1 MPRLNSEE
9 RAQVLAMLEC
19 GRTQEQV
26 ARRFNVSRM
35 TIVRLIQRVR
45 DTGTFK
51 DRPRS
56 GRPRVTSVRQDN
68 YIRQRH
74 LRNRF
79 LTAVST
85 SRVVVGNRGR
95 PISRHTVRNRLRE
108 RGISCRRPYRGLV
121 LNRRHHHERFAWA
134 HNHRNQRWNNVVFSD
149 ESRFNLSN
157 ADGRIRVYRRRH
169 ERYVD
174 NCVLEHNR
182 YGGGSVMVW
191 GAINHRFKS
200 QLVVC
205 QGNLTAQRYIDQILR
220 PVVVPMFQQRQNLVL
235 QQDNARPHVANVTRN
250 FLQAND
256 INVLPWPAC
265 SPDCNPIEHVWDYM
279 GRRLRQRDPQP
290 NNVHEMTVAL
300 QDEWARIPRYLLRNW
315 CGSMRRRLAAVIASR
330 GGHTRY

>member
-26 ARRFNVSRM
+26 ARRFNVSRS
-35 TIVRLIQRVR
+35 TIVRLIRRVR
-45 DTGTFK
+45 DTGTSI

-56 GRPRVTSVRQDN
+56 GRPRVTSIRQDN

-74 LRNRF
+74 LRDRF
-79 LTAVST
+79 VTAQST
-85 SRVVVGNRGR
+85 SRIVVGNRGR

-108 RGISCRRPYRGLV
+108 RGITCRRPYRGLI
-121 LNRRHHHERFAWA
+121 LTLRHRHQRLIWA
-134 HNHRNQRWNNVVFSD
+134 RNHRGQRWQNVVFSD
-149 ESRFNLSN
+149 ESRFNLWN

-169 ERYVD
+169 ERYAN

-182 YGGGSVMVW
+182 YGGGGVMVW
-191 GAINHRFKS
+191 AAINHRFKS

-205 QGNLTAQRYIDQILR
+205 QGNLTARRYIDQILR
-220 PVVVPMFQQRQNLVL
+220 HVVVPLFRQRQGLVY
-235 QQDNARPHVANVTRN
+235 QHDNARPHVARVTRD
-250 FLQAND
+250 FLQARN

-265 SPDCNPIEHVWDYM
+265 SPDCNPIEHAWDYL
-279 GRRLRQRDPQP
+279 GRRLRQRQPQP
-290 NNVHEMTVAL
+290 ANVRELVAAL
-300 QDEWARIPRYLLRNW
+300 HQEWARIPRYLLRNW
-315 CGSMRRRLAAVIASR
+315 CGSMRRRLAAVVASR